1 MSNAGYLTEK
11 KEETIAKFL
20 DVSIDFGDLLKDQK
34 KILGIFN
41 LGNFLER
48 NDRKIFKMMLAI
60 LDDKVIGKNPNQ
72 EVKNSIDKALS
83 FLENGDVVGFDN
95 YVAGVL
101 EEIIETPFGVIEKQ
115 IFLSVLM
122 MFNGLIAKALVKI
135 EATIDKADLEV

>member
-11 KEETIAKFL
+11 REETISKFL
-20 DVSIDFGDLLKDQK
+20 DASIDFGSLLKDQK

-48 NDRKIFKMMLAI
+48 NDRKIFKTMLAI
-60 LDDKVIGKNPNQ
+60 LDDKVIGKDPNQ
-72 EVKNSIDKALS
+72 EIKDSIDKALS
-83 FLENGDVVGFDN
+83 FLEDGDVVGFDN

-101 EEIIETPFGVIEKQ
+101 ENVIETPFGVIERQ

-135 EATIDKADLEV
+135 EAKINEAD

>member
-11 KEETIAKFL
+11 REETIAKFL
-20 DVSIDFGDLLKDQK
+20 DTSIDFGDLLKDRK

-48 NDRKIFKMMLAI
+48 NDRKIFKIMLAI
-60 LDDKVIGKNPNQ
+60 LDDKVIGKDPNQ
-72 EVKNSIDKALS
+72 DIKDSIDKALS

-101 EEIIETPFGVIEKQ
+101 ENVIETPFGVIERQ

-135 EATIDKADLEV
+135 EAKINEADLEV

>member
-11 KEETIAKFL
+11 REETIAKFL
-20 DVSIDFGDLLKDQK
+20 DASIDFGSLLKDQK

-48 NDRKIFKMMLAI
+48 NDRKIFKTMLAI
-60 LDDKVIGKNPNQ
+60 LDDKVIGANPNQ
-72 EVKNSIDKALS
+72 EIKDSIDKALS

-101 EEIIETPFGVIEKQ
+101 ENVIETPFGVIERQ

>member
-11 KEETIAKFL
+11 REETIAKFL
-20 DVSIDFGDLLKDQK
+20 DASIDFGDLLKDRKQ
-34 KILGIFN
+34 ILGIFN

-48 NDRKIFKMMLAI
+48 NDRKIFKTMLAI
-60 LDDKVIGKNPNQ
+60 LDDKVIGKDPNQ
-72 EVKNSIDKALS
+72 EVKDSIDKALS

-101 EEIIETPFGVIEKQ
+101 ENVITTPFGVIERQ

-135 EATIDKADLEV
+135 EAKINEADSEL